1 MGTYPIMRF
10 LQISARYAVTAISAS
25 LSFDKAQTISSP
37 GLGAHHS
44 PCQPLARHLVVEP
57 SSIRGLAADCPLL
70 QRLGF
75 NLAPSTRFFLLSSP
89 SHLPLFHGYVVVRI
103 ALGVPRNSMGYFFE
117 HLPVNATYLQITYPS
132 SMLWIANCS

>member
-57 SSIRGLAADCPLL
+57 SSIQGLAADCPLL
-70 QRLGF
+70 QHLGF
-75 NLAPSTRFFLLSSP
+75 NHMPFNIFFLLSQHSR
-89 SHLPLFHGYVVVRI
+89 LDLFHSYVVVI
-103 ALGVPRNSMGYFFE
+103 LTLGVPSNSIQNY
-117 HLPVNATYLQITYPS
+117 S
-132 SMLWIANCS
+132 SMSP